1 MIKFIELFAG
11 IGGFRNGL
19 EMVYQKDREQIS
31 GSPKRQEE
39 IGNTRDELF
48 RAKRNNG
55 CIGQSSKEYTCIW
68 ANEIDKYAC
77 QIYRRNYGTKKEP
90 KSNIQPKD
98 SAVLESES
106 PQHRGHPLH
115 QGVQGEN
122 KSDRECRERTRGTEC
137 VRSNRNS
144 TDSKGESWKDNESAF
159 DERSK
164 LYEGDIT
171 KVNTEEIP
179 DHDLLVGG
187 FPCQAFSIA
196 GKRGGFE
203 DTRGTL
209 FFEIARIAQEKR
221 PRLILLE
228 NVKGLLSH
236 DKGRTFGAILTTLD
250 EIGYDCQWQV
260 LNSKNFGVPQNRERV
275 FIVGQRKNNR
285 QIPIFPV
292 EYNLK
297 EDGYEI
303 TKEEKVYLL
312 SERISEDIGIFL
324 ADISFTE
331 KKQVSKQQMQK
342 LLTSLKQGIQSKE
355 CSEVE
360 REPQKIRQQSKR
372 DIQEV
377 KTLGAFLES
386 KNDAG
391 TICGVVQIPTE
402 EMLLLWNRR
411 QPTSISFRQ
420 IQQQDLSFECGQDRL
435 IKGLSNGEFSTLL
448 FAVQPYQG
456 RLFYSVGNGRD
467 WQNIYISE
475 VENKC
480 NPTLSYI
487 LEEQVDQKY
496 FLSEGA
502 TNKILNKL

>member
-11 IGGFRNGL
+11 IGGFRYGL
-19 EMVYQKDREQIS
+19 ENVTTCEGVQQGLS
-31 GSPKRQEE
+31 QESK
-39 IGNTRDELF
+39 TLPS
-48 RAKRNNG
+48 AK
-55 CIGQSSKEYTCIW
+55 QSCVATKQFTCVW

-77 QIYRRNYGTKKEP
+77 QVYRRNYGTKKEP

-275 FIVGQRKNNR
+275 FIIGHLRGTSRPEVFPITGANEQALKELTTGQSQGMRVYDDKGISTSIASQAGGWGSKTGLYSLTQQGIIR
-285 QIPIFPV
+285 RLTPV
-292 EYNLK
+292 EAERLQGFP
-297 EDGYEI
+297 DGWTEGVSDTQRYKCLGNAVTTNVIAEI
-303 TKEEKVYLL
+303 
-312 SERISEDIGIFL
+312 G
-324 ADISFTE
+324 
-331 KKQVSKQQMQK
+331 
-342 LLTSLKQGIQSKE
+342 
-355 CSEVE
+355 
-360 REPQKIRQQSKR
+360 KR
-372 DIQEV
+372 LMV
-377 KTLGAFLES
+377 
-386 KNDAG
+386 
-391 TICGVVQIPTE
+391 
-402 EMLLLWNRR
+402 
-411 QPTSISFRQ
+411 
-420 IQQQDLSFECGQDRL
+420 
-435 IKGLSNGEFSTLL
+435 
-448 FAVQPYQG
+448 
-456 RLFYSVGNGRD
+456 
-467 WQNIYISE
+467 
-475 VENKC
+475 
-480 NPTLSYI
+480 
-487 LEEQVDQKY
+487 
-496 FLSEGA
+496 
-502 TNKILNKL
+502 